1 MTMLSEKDRELIE
14 AAREAIARRYRNDWQ
29 EVGAAVR
36 TRSGKVVTGVNLDAY
51 LGRMAVCA
59 EAVRARAADHGA
71 GRVRHRHRRRRCAI
85 PSRTRP
91 TASSAS
97 SRRAAAARELIW
109 DYDRNARVIV
119 PNGGGETVVSIGE
132 LLAEAS
138 TAGSETCDGASVS
151 TTPRRLVTAER
162 RDDDVA
168 ETSLRPQRLS
178 EFIGQQQARAN
189 LGVFIEA
196 ARTRKEALDHV
207 LFVGPPGLGKTTLA
221 QIVARELGVNFR
233 ATSGP
238 VIAKAGD
245 LAALLTNLEERDVLF
260 IDEIHRLN
268 PAVEEIL
275 YPAMEDFQL
284 DLIIG
289 EGPAARS
296 VKIDLAPFTLVGATT
311 RAGLLTNPLRDRF
324 GIPIRLNFY
333 SEAELEEIVNR
344 GARVLGIGMTADGAN
359 EIARRARGTP
369 RIAGRLLRRVRD
381 FALVAGATSIDRA
394 AADRALGALEVDAA
408 GLDAMDRRYLTMIA
422 ENYGGGPVGI
432 ETIAAALSEP
442 RDAIEEIIEPFL
454 IQKGFVQRTPR
465 GRLLTGHAF
474 RHLGLAEP
482 ARDPAQFGLF
492 GPGRRLSKINVDV
505 RYRHHI

>member
-1 MTMLSEKDRELIE
+1 M
-14 AAREAIARRYRNDWQ
+14 
-29 EVGAAVR
+29 
-36 TRSGKVVTGVNLDAY
+36 
-51 LGRMAVCA
+51 
-59 EAVRARAADHGA
+59 
-71 GRVRHRHRRRRCAI
+71 
-85 PSRTRP
+85 
-91 TASSAS
+91 SS
-97 SRRAAAARELIW
+97 
-109 DYDRNARVIV
+109 
-119 PNGGGETVVSIGE
+119 P
-132 LLAEAS
+132 
-138 TAGSETCDGASVS
+138 
-151 TTPRRLVTAER
+151 PRRLVTAER
-162 RDDDVA
+162 RDEDVA
-168 ETSLRPQRLS
+168 DASLRPQRLS
-178 EFIGQQQARAN
+178 EFIGQQQARSN
-189 LGVFIEA
+189 LSVFIEA
-196 ARTRKEALDHV
+196 ARARREALDHV

-245 LAALLTNLEERDVLF
+245 LAALLTNLEDRDVLF

-296 VKIDLAPFTLVGATT
+296 VKIDLAKFTLIGATT

-324 GIPIRLNFY
+324 GIPVRLNFY
-333 SEAELEEIVNR
+333 SEPELEQIVNR
-344 GARVLGIGMTADGAN
+344 GARVLGVGMTPDGAN

-381 FALVAGATSIDRA
+381 FALVAGATTIERA
-394 AADRALGALEVDAA
+394 AADRALLELEVDAA
-408 GLDAMDRRYLTMIA
+408 GLDAMDRRYLTTIA

-442 RDAIEEIIEPFL
+442 RDAIEEIVEPFL
-454 IQKGFVQRTPR
+454 IQKGFIQRTPR
-465 GRLLTGHAF
+465 GRLLTAHAF

-492 GPGRRLSKINVDV
+492 GEGTGD
-505 RYRHHI
+505 